1 MLKRVFSAF
10 VPPFVKVW
18 YWKRKFNIVH
28 PLPMGMQEF
37 QFWAD
42 RIISVAQ
49 VPGLTRDSSEF
60 CLAGMIMTLKPTEA
74 WVSDGYFINALRKQA
89 STEIA
94 YGRINDIKQALKDK
108 ASQPKPVGATTS
120 LLEQAVN
127 ESEK

>member
-1 MLKRVFSAF
+1 MLNRFLSKLVPSF
-10 VPPFVKVW
+10 VGKW

-37 QFWAD
+37 QDWAN
-42 RIISVAQ
+42 RIITVAQ

-89 STEIA
+89 ATEIA
-94 YGRINDIKQALKDK
+94 YGRINDIKEAIK
-108 ASQPKPVGATTS
+108 AKAAQPAGATAS
-120 LLEQAVN
+120 LLEQAIN
-127 ESEK
+127 GEKK